1 MTKSNMQQ
9 GWFHRTLRYLLL
21 AGLLALAGCSSL
33 RLVYNHGDTVLYWWL
48 DAYVDFNSEQKSWVK
63 KDIDNLFSWHRKTQ
77 LHDYAQVL
85 QNAQRQLQGDPGPAD
100 LMADYK
106 DIKSRTE
113 LLLLKAL
120 PELAEL
126 ARSLRPEQIAKLE
139 KKFNANN
146 EEFRKKNM
154 KGDRERQQKFR
165 FQKSMEQFELW
176 FGNFSREQEE
186 LIRKASD
193 ARPLDNDIWLDERMR
208 RQRNILAL
216 VQKIQR
222 DKLGKEA
229 AMAQIH
235 GLIVDGFERL
245 EHSERK
251 AFFDAATEANIQL
264 VLTVVRL
271 ATPAQK
277 AHANKRMQGWIDDFN
292 TLAAEAR

>member
-1 MTKSNMQQ
+1 MQH
-9 GWFHRTLRYLLL
+9 GWFHRASRYLLL

-48 DAYVDFNSEQKSWVK
+48 DAYVDFNADQKVWVK
-63 KDIDNLFSWHRKTQ
+63 KDIDKLFSWHRKAQ

-85 QNAQRQLQGDPGPAD
+85 QNAQRQLQGNPGPAD

-106 DIKSRTE
+106 DIKSRTQ
-113 LLLLKAL
+113 LLLFKAV

-126 ARSLRPEQIAKLE
+126 ALSLRPEQIAKLE

-186 LIRKASD
+186 QIRKASD
-193 ARPLDNDIWLDERMR
+193 ARPLDNEIWLDERMR
-208 RQRNILAL
+208 RQRNILTL
-216 VQKIQR
+216 LQRIQR
-222 DKLGKEA
+222 DKPGKEA

-235 GLIVDGFERL
+235 GLILDGFERL

-251 AFFDAATEANIQL
+251 AFFDASTEANIQL

-292 TLAAEAR
+292 TLATEAR